1 MDFAR
6 AGLIAAVLAGAVLVA
21 AVLAGAVL
29 VGAVLVGAVLV
40 GAVLAGV
47 VLAGVVLAGV
57 VLAGALVFIGGDFLR
72 FLAGAATSP
81 PWWAVI
87 FFAEGLVGEGT
98 VKTPGSLAANSM
110 RW

>member
-1 MDFAR
+1 M
-6 AGLIAAVLAGAVLVA
+6 AGAVLAGAVLA
-21 AVLAGAVL
+21 GAVLAGV
-29 VGAVLVGAVLV
+29 VLV

-47 VLAGVVLAGV
+47 VLVGT
-57 VLAGALVFIGGDFLR
+57 LVFIGGDFLR

-81 PWWAVI
+81 PWWAGV

-98 VKTPGSLAANSM
+98 VKTPGSLAANST

>member
-1 MDFAR
+1 
-6 AGLIAAVLAGAVLVA
+6 LAGAVLA
-21 AVLAGAVL
+21 
-29 VGAVLVGAVLV
+29 

-47 VLAGVVLAGV
+47 VLAGAGV

-81 PWWAVI
+81 PWWAGI

>member
-6 AGLIAAVLAGAVLVA
+6 AGLIAAVLGG

-29 VGAVLVGAVLV
+29 AGAVLAGAVLAGV
-40 GAVLAGV
+40 VLAGVVLAGV

-81 PWWAVI
+81 PWWAGI